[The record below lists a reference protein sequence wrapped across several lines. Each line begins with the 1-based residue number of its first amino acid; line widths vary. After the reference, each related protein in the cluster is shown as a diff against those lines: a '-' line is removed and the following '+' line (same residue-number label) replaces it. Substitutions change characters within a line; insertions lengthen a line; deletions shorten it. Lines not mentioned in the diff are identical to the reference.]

1 MEPFVNYWLMN
12 LRRLEFFHVLAQMGN
27 VRKASE
33 MLNISP
39 PALSKSM
46 KVLEEELEA
55 KLWQRAGRRILLTD
69 AGKRLLKRTPLL
81 MEELRSLRDSIHA
94 EPLSTTSVR
103 IATFEVFSTYFL
115 SFLNRLNWDA
125 HNLEMHEVL
134 PGELEKYVARGDVD
148 YGITYM
154 PIPHP
159 DLDFLKVTSIE
170 MGVFTRK
177 GSFQGVAQAEL
188 PFVVPI
194 SPLEVVPTRIRGL
207 DGWPEDAYRRKVR
220 HQVTLMES
228 ALELC
233 RQGRVA
239 GYFPAFIVEEH
250 NQRVRE
256 QFKLERRRS
265 PYPGRTCRAD
275 VFLVKRKSDDENLIV
290 KQLAKAL
297 RTLDVKGSNKEP

>member
-1 MEPFVNYWLMN
+1 MN

-46 KVLEEELEA
+46 KVLEQELEI
-55 KLWQRAGRRILLTD
+55 KLWQRDGRRILLTD

-81 MEELRSLRDSIHA
+81 MDELRNLRDNIH
-94 EPLSTTSVR
+94 STPQLTTNVR

-115 SFLNRLNWDA
+115 SFLNRLKWDT

-134 PGELEKYVARGDVD
+134 PGELEKYVAQGDVD

-170 MGVFTRK
+170 MGVFLRK
-177 GSFQGVAQAEL
+177 GSFVGVPQQEL

-194 SPLEVVPTRIRGL
+194 VPLGGAPTRVRGL
-207 DGWPEDAYRRKVR
+207 DGWPEDAFRRHVR

-239 GYFPAFIVEEH
+239 GYFPIFIVDEH
-250 NQRVRE
+250 NQRVRD
-256 QFKLERRRS
+256 QYKLERRRS
-265 PYPGRTCRAD
+265 VAPCRIRHAD
-275 VFLVKRKSDDENLIV
+275 VFLVKRKSDDETEIA

-297 RTLDVKGSNKEP
+297 RTLNVKSLP

>member
-1 MEPFVNYWLMN
+1 MN

-33 MLNISP
+33 ILNVSP

-46 KVLEEELEA
+46 KVLEDELEA
-55 KLWQRAGRRILLTD
+55 KLWQRDGRRILLTD
-69 AGKRLLKRTPLL
+69 AGKRLLKRTPHLI
-81 MEELRSLRDSIHA
+81 EELRSLRENIHA
-94 EPLSTTSVR
+94 SDQKTCNVR

-115 SFLNRLNWDA
+115 SFLNRLKWES
-125 HNLEMHEVL
+125 HQLEMHEVL
-134 PGELEKYVARGDVD
+134 PGELEKYVAQGDVD

-159 DLDFLKVTSIE
+159 DLDFLKVTTIE

-177 GSFQGVAQAEL
+177 GSFANVAQQEL

-194 SPLEVVPTRIRGL
+194 TPLQGAPTRIRGL
-207 DGWPEDAYRRKVR
+207 DGWPDDAYRRKVR

-233 RQGRVA
+233 RQGRAA
-239 GYFPAFIVEEH
+239 GYFPVFIVDEH

-256 QFKLERRRS
+256 KFQLERRRS

-275 VFLVKRKSDDENLIV
+275 VFLVKRKSDDETEV
-290 KQLAKAL
+290 AKQLAKAL
-297 RTLDVKGSNKEP
+297 RTLNVKD